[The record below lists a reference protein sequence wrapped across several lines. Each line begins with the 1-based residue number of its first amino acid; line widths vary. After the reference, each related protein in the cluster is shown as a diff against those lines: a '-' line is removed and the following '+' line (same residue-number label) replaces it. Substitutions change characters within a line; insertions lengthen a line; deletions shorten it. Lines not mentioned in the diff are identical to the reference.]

1 MSAPEGAN
9 MQCWSGGS
17 ANALGGRYLYLAA
30 GDQEMIPSAAPWT
43 AKPEPT
49 YGRPVF
55 ETILAGLGEGDP
67 DRDRYVCDER
77 GAWIKHR
84 DAIAN
89 IDWHPRCETV
99 DPGRPDD
106 PLSDPWLPFP
116 FTSRQLAA
124 LMVDGWGYFLQD
136 AYGEWETGPDPDQ
149 LARLG
154 LLGGKARE
162 ALEAAYAAYRHAVE
176 MAPRIDRSL
185 ESVASGHTR
194 RYREARKAAMAREE
208 LREHRQSDTEYTAR
222 LAKVNAA
229 VADLDQPM
237 RSARKAADFAHSR
250 WRRAVVQH
258 LLLPIEKVPAES
270 FECLMLQSEP
280 ADRRAETLHRM
291 QSQREFEDSAA
302 GKAQWDLMN
311 EISSVEQEVRYW
323 QLFNAQN
330 ITEAGRRKDELKE
343 LNTRLSDLNARM
355 KAVEPDGAGKLPPA
369 DIAQESDT
377 QRQQRR
383 LADLRVLGG
392 EWVKRSGS
400 WRAKDRRSGAFRKLV
415 GQEKSNGS
423 RNCSEKSVRFDL
435 CAAAEAEAEVKRS
448 GVMLKGLAP

>member
-1 MSAPEGAN
+1 MLAN
-9 MQCWSGGS
+9 TAQPRSG
-17 ANALGGRYLYLAA
+17 
-30 GDQEMIPSAAPWT
+30 E
-43 AKPEPT
+43 EPT
-49 YGRPVF
+49 YTRSVF
-55 ETILAGLGEGDP
+55 EAILVAMGWDDP
-67 DRDRYVCDER
+67 FKAEYVCSDD
-77 GAWIKHR
+77 GAWVKQV
-84 DAIAN
+84 DSAGSLA
-89 IDWHPRCETV
+89 WHPCCEVMT
-99 DPGRPDD
+99 PGSPN
-106 PLSDPWLPFP
+106 PLDEPWLRFP
-116 FTSRQLAA
+116 FKARQLAA
-124 LMVDGWGYFLQD
+124 LMTDGWGYFIQEK
-136 AYGEWETGPDPDQ
+136 YGDWESGPDEGELRSIGP
-149 LARLG
+149 
-154 LLGGKARE
+154 LGGKARE
-162 ALEAAYAAYRHAVE
+162 ALQAAYTAYRHALE
-176 MAPRIDRSL
+176 MAPRLDRSL

-194 RYREARKAAMAREE
+194 RYGEAREAAMAREE
-208 LREHRQSDTEYTAR
+208 LREHRHSDTEYTAR
-222 LAKVNAA
+222 LAKVKAA

-237 RSARKAADFAHSR
+237 RAAREAAEFAHSR

-258 LLLPIEKVPAES
+258 LLLPLEEVAAES
-270 FECLMLQSEP
+270 FECLMLQSVP
-280 ADRRAETLHRM
+280 ADRRAEAFHQM
-291 QSQREFEDSAA
+291 QSQREFEDSTA

-400 WRAKDRRSGAFRKLV
+400 WRAIDRRSGAFGKLV